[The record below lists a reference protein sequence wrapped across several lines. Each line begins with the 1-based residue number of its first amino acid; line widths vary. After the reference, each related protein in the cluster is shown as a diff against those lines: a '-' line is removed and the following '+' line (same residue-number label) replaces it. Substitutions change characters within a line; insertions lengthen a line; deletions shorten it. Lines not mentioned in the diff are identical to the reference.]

1 MVKKPQ
7 LLTIDQIR
15 SVDTTV
21 TEDVN
26 VPEWGGTVRV
36 KALTAKERDAFEAGL
51 VTGKGRNRKVRL
63 DNIRAQLVVASVVD
77 DNGNHMFKPADAEW
91 LGDQSAA
98 AINRV
103 YDVAG
108 RLSGVSEDDL
118 EELSGNSSD
127 QSDGSPSD

>member
-1 MVKKPQ
+1 MKKPQ

-15 SVDTTV
+15 SAPADIY
-21 TEDVN
+21 EDVQ
-26 VPEWGGTVRV
+26 VPEWSGTVRV

-51 VTGKGRNRKVRL
+51 VTGKGRNRKVSL

-77 DNGNHMFKPADAEW
+77 ENGNQMFKRADADW

-108 RLSGVSEDDL
+108 RLSGVSDDDL
-118 EELSGNSSD
+118 EELSGNSSG
-127 QSDGSPSD
+127 QSGDSPSD

>member
-15 SVDTTV
+15 SAPTEVF
-21 TEDVN
+21 EDVP
-26 VPEWGGTVRV
+26 VPEWNGTVRV

-51 VTGKGRNRKVRL
+51 VTGKGRNRKVSL

-77 DNGNHMFKPADAEW
+77 DDGKLMFKRSDAEW
-91 LGDQSAA
+91 LGDKSAA
-98 AINRV
+98 AINRI

-108 RLSGVSEDDL
+108 RLSGVSDDDL

-127 QSDGSPSD
+127 PSGGSPSD